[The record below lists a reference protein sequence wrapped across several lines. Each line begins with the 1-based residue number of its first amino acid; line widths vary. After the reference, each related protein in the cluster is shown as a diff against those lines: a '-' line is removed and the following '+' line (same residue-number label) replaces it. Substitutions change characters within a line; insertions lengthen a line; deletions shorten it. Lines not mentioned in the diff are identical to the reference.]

1 MTLCIRMALTGL
13 FVAGAGGT
21 VPRCSRHGCEKTGIL
36 RPVFFIVL
44 FGRPA
49 VVNRVSPA
57 VHVCPTH
64 QEALRRY
71 FASPR
76 GQRIVERQLFAR
88 CCDTVDWG
96 GSRLVFTTVS

>member
-1 MTLCIRMALTGL
+1 MALTGL

-21 VPRCSRHGCEKTGIL
+21 VPRCSRRGCEKAGIL

-44 FGRPA
+44 TGRPA
-49 VVNRVSPA
+49 VVNRVSPS

-64 QEALRRY
+64 QKTLCRY

-76 GQRIVERQLFAR
+76 GQRIVERLLFAR
-88 CCDTVDWG
+88 CCDTVNWG